1 MYVGKILS
9 IIAGILTLIATFI
22 FSWIAIDSGGVIY
35 YANGFGI
42 IKNLPNMFTDAE
54 NLEAI
59 LDIPAFAFYIIA
71 GVFILFLA
79 AGVLQI
85 LGAYHRAPIII
96 GTLVVLC
103 ITTLLFLGSLDVIN
117 REDWIVNILG
127 TDELLVED
135 IIPYQLLDINNLD
148 LGVFLLYAGGI
159 VGLVAAIYG
168 PSEFF

>member
-9 IIAGILTLIATFI
+9 IIAGILTLIATFL
-22 FSWIAIDSGGVIY
+22 FSWIAIDSGGVTY

-42 IKNLPNMFTDAE
+42 IKNLPDMFTDTE
-54 NLEAI
+54 NLEAT
-59 LDIPAFAFYIIA
+59 LDIPAFTFFIIA
-71 GVFILFLA
+71 GIFIVFLA

-85 LGAYHRAPIII
+85 FGLYHRAPVII

-127 TDELLVED
+127 TDEPLIED
-135 IIPYQLLDINNLD
+135 IIPYQLLDLNQLD

-159 VGLVAAIYG
+159 VGLIAAIYG
-168 PSEFF
+168 SSEF

>member
-9 IIAGILTLIATFI
+9 IIAGILTLIATFV
-22 FSWIAIDSGGVIY
+22 FSWIAVDSGGVIY

-42 IKNLPNMFTDAE
+42 IKNLPDMFTDTE
-54 NLEAI
+54 NLEAV

-71 GVFILFLA
+71 GVFILFLVS
-79 AGVLQI
+79 GVLQI
-85 LGAYHRAPIII
+85 LGAIHRAPIII

-103 ITTLLFLGSLDVIN
+103 ITSLLFLGSIDLIN

-127 TDELLVED
+127 IDEPLIED
-135 IIPYQLLDINNLD
+135 IIPYQLLDVNQLD
-148 LGVFLLYAGGI
+148 LGVYLLYAGGI

-168 PSEFF
+168 PSEF